1 MKIRGSTI
9 ALFSLFWIIQ
19 CAGTTDMGRFF
30 EEPNDDGII
39 IVGNVIIENI
49 DQEFS
54 FQNWDLGAQ
63 VVILGKTDD
72 GTTTHYTVTTD
83 KEGYYFLTN
92 VPAGQY
98 VIKAVILPMF
108 GGQPIKLVND
118 RNSQDSR
125 FYRMRHPTEPIE
137 FTAKWFPE
145 RENGHILNLGIM
157 WLGLRAAQLSDISS
171 KTIGEVLMAKFS
183 NGIKGEKLYNYGYI
197 YTRENPLLY
206 FKNKH
211 PNSSW
216 WEL

>member
-49 DQEFS
+49 NQEFS

-98 VIKAVILPMF
+98 VIKAVYYPCLEAS
-108 GGQPIKLVND
+108 QL
-118 RNSQDSR
+118 NSSMIGTLRIQDS
-125 FYRMRHPTEPIE
+125 I
-137 FTAKWFPE
+137 AC
-145 RENGHILNLGIM
+145 GILL
-157 WLGLRAAQLSDISS
+157 
-171 KTIGEVLMAKFS
+171 
-183 NGIKGEKLYNYGYI
+183 
-197 YTRENPLLY
+197 NPL
-206 FKNKH
+206 
-211 PNSSW
+211 SSQQNGSQK
-216 WEL
+216 EKMDTF